1 MPAPLF
7 RAELP
12 AKVQD
17 TGSLQQLNQTIV
29 ADHVAEFRD
38 VTKGGSLPCVG
49 SATETIHIPSALSA
63 ACARGVPGWKAPLDL
78 MLVLLALP
86 LWLPLLLLL
95 MLVTRIASRG
105 PVFYRQKRVGLGGK
119 HFFIWKLRTM
129 KVSAETQCHE
139 RYFEELMRTDCVMT
153 KLDTRGDPRLAPF
166 GRILRASG
174 LDELPQIFNVLSGE
188 MSLVGPRPCIPYE
201 IEHFQPYQLE
211 RFDVPQGLT
220 GLWQVTARANAT
232 FGEALDMDVAYARGW
247 SLGLDLRLL
256 LRTPFQLLRQW
267 NSTT

>member
-1 MPAPLF
+1 
-7 RAELP
+7 
-12 AKVQD
+12 
-17 TGSLQQLNQTIV
+17 
-29 ADHVAEFRD
+29 

-105 PVFYRQKRVGLGGK
+105 PVFYRQKRVGLGGE

-188 MSLVGPRPCIPYE
+188 MSLVGPRPCLPNEFAKYE
-201 IEHFQPYQLE
+201 PWQRE
-211 RFDVPQGLT
+211 RVNARPGLT
-220 GLWQVTARANAT
+220 GFWQVNGKNKTT
-232 FGEALDMDVAYARGW
+232 FNQMIRMDLFYIKNM
-247 SLGLDLRLL
+247 SILLDLQIMLK
-256 LRTPFQLLRQW
+256 TVATIAQEVFESRQAARRVRQ
-267 NSTT
+267 NQTA